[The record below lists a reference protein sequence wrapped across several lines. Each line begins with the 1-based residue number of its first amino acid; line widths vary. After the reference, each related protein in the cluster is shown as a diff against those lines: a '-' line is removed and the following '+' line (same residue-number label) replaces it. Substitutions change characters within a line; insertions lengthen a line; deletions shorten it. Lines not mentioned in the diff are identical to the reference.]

1 MAPLILITNDDGI
14 DSPGLHAA
22 IRAAAPLGEVIA
34 VAPRTQQT
42 SMSRALAAGSA
53 GIDIAR
59 VTLPLPT
66 DIAYTA
72 YSITATPALAAAYAI
87 LDILPRRPD
96 LCISGINYGEN
107 IGATITASGTV
118 GAALEASSF
127 GIPSLA
133 TSYQVPADISHSREY
148 VTLDWSMATHFTNV
162 VAAKILRDGL
172 PPGVA
177 VLNLNVPV
185 NSTPQT
191 PIQQARQSRHL
202 YYTWMKLPPTTDGAP
217 PRLQK
222 HIVHPTD
229 WDEGDDVTVFAR
241 DGHVAL
247 TPLSYDLTAQADA
260 TGWFH
265 FDR

>member
-1 MAPLILITNDDGI
+1 MTPLILVTNDDGI

-22 IRAAAPLGEVIA
+22 IRAAAPLGQVVA
-34 VAPRTQQT
+34 VAPRNQQT
-42 SMSRALAAGSA
+42 SMARALAGSPE
-53 GIDIAR
+53 GIVITQ
-59 VTLPLPT
+59 VTLPLPA
-66 DIAYTA
+66 DVAYTA

-127 GIPSLA
+127 GVPALA
-133 TSYQVPADISHSREY
+133 TSYQVPAHISHSREY
-148 VTLDWSMATHFTNV
+148 VALDWTMATHFTQV
-162 VAAKILRDGL
+162 VAEKMLRDGL
-172 PPGVA
+172 PAGA
-177 VLNLNVPV
+177 VLLNLNVPV
-185 NSTPQT
+185 NATPQT
-191 PIQQARQSRHL
+191 PIQQTRQSRHL

-229 WDEGDDVTVFAR
+229 
-241 DGHVAL
+241 
-247 TPLSYDLTAQADA
+247 
-260 TGWFH
+260 
-265 FDR
+265 